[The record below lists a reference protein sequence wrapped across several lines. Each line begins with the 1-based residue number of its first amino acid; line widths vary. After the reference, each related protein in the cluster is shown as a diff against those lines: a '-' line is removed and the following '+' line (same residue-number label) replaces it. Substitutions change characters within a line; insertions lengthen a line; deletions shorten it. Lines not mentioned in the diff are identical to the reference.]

1 MIVLSSLY
9 HHEKLTSARLPR
21 VDSKLEWAAVRGACV
36 CCESTGCGH
45 LLAPS
50 QRCVEAIE

>member
-45 LLAPS
+45 LFSSLPALCRS
-50 QRCVEAIE
+50 D